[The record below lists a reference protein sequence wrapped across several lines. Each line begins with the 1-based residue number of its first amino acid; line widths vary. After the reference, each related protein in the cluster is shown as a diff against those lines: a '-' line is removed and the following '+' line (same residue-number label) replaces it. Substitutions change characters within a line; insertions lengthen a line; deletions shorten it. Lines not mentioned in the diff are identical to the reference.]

1 MMDPKL
7 QKKIISQFYK
17 ARLVNKE
24 NEYVHPSYQLEKKL
38 VTAIQLGNEVEA
50 IYALEEINQQERAK
64 LSTNTIRSLKNS
76 LICSC
81 TIFTRA
87 AIQGGLHPENAYN
100 LSDVLIQEIE
110 NLHDEKMLVQFE
122 QNMIYTFI
130 NTLKK
135 EQILNYTSIVK
146 KAISYIHEGILQ
158 ELSLEKIAADLFVN
172 PSYLSNIFKKE
183 TTVTLTEYVNRKKI
197 EESKYFL
204 LHSELSIS
212 DISNLFHFCNQ
223 SYYTSLFK
231 KITGLT
237 PKKYKELEG
246 WDRGTGSLSQ

>member
-1 MMDPKL
+1 MDSKL
-7 QKKIISQFYK
+7 QKKIIHQFYK
-17 ARLVNKE
+17 ARLANKE
-24 NEYVHPSYQLEKKL
+24 NEYLHPSYQLEKKL
-38 VTAIQLGNEVEA
+38 VTAIKLGNETEA
-50 IYALEEINQQERAK
+50 ISALKEINQLERAK

-87 AIQGGLHPENAYN
+87 TIQGGLHPEYAYN

-110 NLHDEKMLVQFE
+110 NLHNETSLIEFE
-122 QNMIYTFI
+122 QNMVYTFI
-130 NTLKK
+130 KTLKK
-135 EQILNYTSIVK
+135 EQISNYTSIVN
-146 KAISYIHEGILQ
+146 KAISYIHENILQ
-158 ELSLEKIAADLFVN
+158 DLSLDKIASDLFVN
-172 PSYLSNIFKKE
+172 SSYLSNIFKKE
-183 TTVTLTEYVNRKKI
+183 TTITLTDYVNRKKI

-204 LHSELSIS
+204 LHSELTIS

-237 PKKYKELEG
+237 PKKFKELE
-246 WDRGTGSLSQ
+246 DH